1 MLADLHS
8 LTTVHDGAKLAH
20 YKHSVLLDYF
30 ALLPDDL
37 ENIFVFEQSKI
48 TRLMEIVWILASVTP
63 YSLILRSHAF
73 KDSQTKNSDIN
84 MAVFNYSILMAAD
97 IIAYDVDIV
106 PVGKDQKQH
115 IEFARDI
122 AEYFN
127 KAYNTD
133 IFKLPEASI
142 SKEVGII
149 PWLDG
154 RKMSK
159 SYNNYIGLFDD
170 EKTLKKK
177 IMSIQTDDTPLEDPK
192 NPDTCN
198 VFSLI
203 QFFATKEKTQEI
215 RKKYLAGN
223 YGYGHAKLELFEIL
237 LEYLKPFREKRKK
250 LEQDF
255 SYIESVLEKGNKKA
269 NALVDAKYEA
279 LMKIIWLAE

>member
-149 PWLDG
+149 P
-154 RKMSK
+154 
-159 SYNNYIGLFDD
+159 
-170 EKTLKKK
+170 
-177 IMSIQTDDTPLEDPK
+177 
-192 NPDTCN
+192 
-198 VFSLI
+198 
-203 QFFATKEKTQEI
+203 
-215 RKKYLAGN
+215 
-223 YGYGHAKLELFEIL
+223 
-237 LEYLKPFREKRKK
+237 
-250 LEQDF
+250 
-255 SYIESVLEKGNKKA
+255 
-269 NALVDAKYEA
+269 
-279 LMKIIWLAE
+279 